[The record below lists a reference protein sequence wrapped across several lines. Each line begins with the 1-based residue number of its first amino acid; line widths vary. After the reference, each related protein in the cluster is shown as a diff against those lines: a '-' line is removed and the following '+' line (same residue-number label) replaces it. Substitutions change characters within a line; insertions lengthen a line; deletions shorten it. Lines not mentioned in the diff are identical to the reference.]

1 MAYFG
6 DEITFFISTRLAK
19 MKTLCLAVRRQQGWK
34 RQRRQIDIHRLSSN
48 ILILLIIS
56 EKPSRIIKML
66 IMVGSKLPE

>member
-1 MAYFG
+1 MLGSEETAG
-6 DEITFFISTRLAK
+6 MEETI
-19 MKTLCLAVRRQQGWK
+19 

-48 ILILLIIS
+48 ILILLMIS